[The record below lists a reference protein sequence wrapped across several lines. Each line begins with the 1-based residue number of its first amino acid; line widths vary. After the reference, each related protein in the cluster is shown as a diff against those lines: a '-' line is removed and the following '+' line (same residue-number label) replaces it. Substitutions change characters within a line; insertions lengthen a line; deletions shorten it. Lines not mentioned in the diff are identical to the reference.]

1 VKAVTVSTIPRT
13 IHHQSPSR
21 EDKTR
26 SVPRDTGDSALS
38 IRPRPSLDPAPTL
51 DLARRTVWPGT
62 LGHFTLLSRT
72 ASGYPGMAGH
82 PEATSLQST
91 QQEST
96 KHRLKPPL
104 DLATSRPI
112 KRQARANQRGGGK
125 RRKNTKHHGKNA
137 KQPSFSFFSLRLGL
151 DTLSRMLVTP
161 TRAPRCKE
169 IQTSPPAGRRA
180 FFCPNQ
186 DKPPC
191 VLLASPSRK
200 ETRSIYSLV

>member
-1 VKAVTVSTIPRT
+1 M
-13 IHHQSPSR
+13 SR
-21 EDKTR
+21 C
-26 SVPRDTGDSALS
+26 L
-38 IRPRPSLDPAPTL
+38 
-51 DLARRTVWPGT
+51 
-62 LGHFTLLSRT
+62 
-72 ASGYPGMAGH
+72 GMAGH
-82 PEATSLQST
+82 SQGMSLQST

-96 KHRLKPPL
+96 KHHLKAPRRLGLPSPY
-104 DLATSRPI
+104 
-112 KRQARANQRGGGK
+112 KRAGQGSMVEEEDEDGT
-125 RRKNTKHHGKNA
+125 KNTKQKIDISSNRLS
-137 KQPSFSFFSLRLGL
+137 PLFSLRLGL

-169 IQTSPPAGRRA
+169 IQTSPLAGRRA